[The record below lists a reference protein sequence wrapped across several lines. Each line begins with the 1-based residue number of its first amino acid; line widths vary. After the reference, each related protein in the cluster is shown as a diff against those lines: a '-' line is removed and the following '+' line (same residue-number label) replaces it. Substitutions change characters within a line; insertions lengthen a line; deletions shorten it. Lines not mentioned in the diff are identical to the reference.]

1 MKNLT
6 SIALATAL
14 SVLGTANPV
23 SANGMIQA
31 SGEFTATVDFTTLT
45 LTPVDANCLLEV
57 SGVIEFTGTLE
68 GLAPARTRALVL
80 ASCQDVEV
88 TPPGTFKD
96 VFSSRLE
103 FAGTVNGKPTVADFT
118 YRGITEVGGDIEALM
133 LPSNGLKGVLE
144 VKAIVAVGGSYT
156 GLVKPE

>member
-1 MKNLT
+1 MKKLT
-6 SIALATAL
+6 SIAVATVL
-14 SVLGTANPV
+14 SVLGIANPV
-23 SANGMIQA
+23 SAEGMIKA

-45 LTPVDANCLLEV
+45 LTQVDANCLLEV

-80 ASCQDVEV
+80 ASCEEVAV
-88 TPPGTFKD
+88 TPPGNFKD
-96 VFSSRLE
+96 VFSSRLA
-103 FAGTVNGKPTVADFT
+103 FAGTVNGPPTVADIT
-118 YRGITEVGGDIEALM
+118 YQGITEVGGDIDAVLR
-133 LPSNGLKGVLE
+133 PSGGLKGVLE